1 MVATPPLPV
10 SFQRSYGDFESY
22 PNNLIYRTSCTA
34 VSKAYKAR
42 LDELDEASLKLFI
55 ETDENADVPFL
66 DFRGLC
72 KFSHFFE
79 KRHICNDSK
88 LKEWIG
94 DRLSIDPLATT
105 RTEELTTQ
113 PNPQCCRFIFIHAGN
128 NSRKSLKITRK
139 MMVRVLSYHQV
150 MPGYLDFLFSFG
162 AKHDQRDFRF
172 SAFREQTLINSA
184 ARGPAIPSLGRS
196 GRQIQLSFNL
206 KGVSCISGPRLS
218 IPEKMWSL
226 REAAIH
232 HQFDVELGTT
242 LWIVTK
248 GNLELQE
255 RIEDMTSKEG
265 RLEDRSFG
273 TVRQC
278 FISSLAVHLLLCQ
291 WSCEEWRWYILWLEE
306 TIAEATTHVH
316 LPRGP
321 GEYRKEYS
329 HADFQSIQVYEDKA
343 SHVAMILEANSY
355 VLESLRTYYRGLL
368 DNSNFEIRELCH
380 EEINFR
386 MEIARAKVLV
396 EIATGRRDLVLQF
409 IQSQGAEK
417 MEQLTISMHQ
427 MGDLSRKEAVAMRI
441 ITVVTLIYL
450 PATFV
455 STLFSTDIVKYQD
468 QSSGGTTDSLGN
480 AYVSFSSLALSRWF
494 EITLPLTAITLGLG
508 YWAFKMAEKKRKGFE
523 MLPNYALDKESVV

>member
-1 MVATPPLPV
+1 MLPL
-10 SFQRSYGDFESY
+10 
-22 PNNLIYRTSCTA
+22 
-34 VSKAYKAR
+34 
-42 LDELDEASLKLFI
+42 
-55 ETDENADVPFL
+55 
-66 DFRGLC
+66 
-72 KFSHFFE
+72 H
-79 KRHICNDSK
+79 
-88 LKEWIG
+88 
-94 DRLSIDPLATT
+94 
-105 RTEELTTQ
+105 
-113 PNPQCCRFIFIHAGN
+113 
-128 NSRKSLKITRK
+128 
-139 MMVRVLSYHQV
+139 
-150 MPGYLDFLFSFG
+150 
-162 AKHDQRDFRF
+162 
-172 SAFREQTLINSA
+172 
-184 ARGPAIPSLGRS
+184 
-196 GRQIQLSFNL
+196 
-206 KGVSCISGPRLS
+206 
-218 IPEKMWSL
+218 
-226 REAAIH
+226 
-232 HQFDVELGTT
+232 FDVKLGKT

-255 RIEDMTSKEG
+255 WIEDMTSKDG

-278 FISSLAVHLLLCQ
+278 FIFSLAVHLLLCQ
-291 WSCEEWRWYILWLEE
+291 WSCKEWRWYILWLEE

-321 GEYRKEYS
+321 GEHRKEYS

-368 DNSNFEIRELCH
+368 DNSDIEIRELCH
-380 EEINFR
+380 DEIVSFCAKIDNLILNSR

-396 EIATGRRDLVLQF
+396 EIASGRRDLVLQF

-427 MGDLSRKEAVAMRI
+427 MSDLSQKEAVAMRI

-480 AYVSFSSLALSRWF
+480 VCVSFSSLALSRWF
-494 EITLPLTAITLGLG
+494 EVTLPLRAITLGLG

-523 MLPNYALDKESVV
+523 ILPNYALDKGSMG